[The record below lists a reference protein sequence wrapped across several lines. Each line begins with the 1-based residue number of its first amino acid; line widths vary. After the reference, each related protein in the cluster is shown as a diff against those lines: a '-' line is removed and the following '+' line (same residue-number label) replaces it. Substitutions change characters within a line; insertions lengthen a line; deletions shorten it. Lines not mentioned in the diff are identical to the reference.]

1 MTVKLEVSEV
11 QIDKIGLKVGLEI
24 HQQLGTGKKLFCNCS
39 ATESTEYPLKFSRKL
54 RIARSELGELDPSA
68 LFETSKQKT
77 ILYYANLES
86 SCLVEQDEE
95 PPHDVSPD
103 AKETSLIIA
112 SALKTNVFSEVY
124 VMRKLVID
132 GSNTSGFQR
141 TMLIGLG
148 GSLEVDGKNI
158 GVQSICL
165 EEDAA
170 KLLNDLPDIREYTL
184 DRLGIPL
191 VEIALEPVSGTPQE
205 IKKIALTMGRML
217 RATKRVQR
225 GLGSIRQDVNVSIEG
240 GGVVEVKGVQ
250 KLDQLEKVVEYEAK
264 RQHGLKIIQEKLKKL
279 DAERIAKEMDV
290 KDVTGAF
297 RSCQSKTIQKALV
310 NGAIVKAIKVKKFAG
325 MFGFEPYPGIRLG
338 KQLGELV
345 RFFGLGGI
353 FHSDELP
360 NYGIE
365 ESEVQQVKKILD
377 VQQNDGFLVLAGE
390 PWKLDVV
397 IESIIKRIDDA
408 KIGVPAETRVA
419 TLSGETVYLRPRPG
433 ASRMYPETDIPPIIV
448 TENEIE
454 ESKKKIPKSW
464 EESLLEIQKQYELNP
479 QLALQ
484 IFDSEYLDLF
494 ELICKDKRI
503 SPNFASSVLCG
514 TITNL
519 ERRGLNSELL
529 KKDDISKAFEFL
541 ANGKIA
547 KESLEIIFESVM
559 NGTASSIEDAI
570 QKNAINTVGD
580 SELNDMLDRL
590 VSSNI
595 KIIEEQGTR
604 AIGPL
609 MGLAMKDLRGK
620 ADGQKINQLLESKIK
635 SKMNAN

>member
-1 MTVKLEVSEV
+1 MSEL
-11 QIDKIGLKVGLEI
+11 QPDKIGLRVGLEI
-24 HQQLGTGKKLFCNCS
+24 HQQLGTGKKLFCSCPPI
-39 ATESTEYPLKFSRKL
+39 ESTDYPIKFTRKL
-54 RIARSELGELDPSA
+54 RITRSELGELDPSA

-77 ILYYANLES
+77 IMYYANPES

-95 PPHDVSPD
+95 PPHDVDPA

-112 SALKTNVFSEVY
+112 TALNTSVFSEVY

-141 TMLIGLG
+141 TMLLGLG
-148 GSLEVDGKNI
+148 GSLEVDGRSV

-170 KLLNDLPDIREYTL
+170 KLLKDSSDIREYTL

-264 RQHGLKIIQEKLKKL
+264 RQHGLKIIQEKLQKL
-279 DAERIAKEMDV
+279 ETERVAKEMDV
-290 KDVTGAF
+290 KDVTDAF
-297 RSCQSKTIQKALV
+297 RSCKSKTVQKALSG
-310 NGAIVKAIKVKKFAG
+310 GAIVKAVRVKNFAG

-345 RFFGLGGI
+345 RFFGLGGV

-365 ESEVQQVKKILD
+365 DAEVQQVRKILE

-397 IESIIKRIDDA
+397 IDSIIRRIEDA
-408 KIGVPAETRVA
+408 KKGVPAETRVA
-419 TLSGETVYLRPRPG
+419 TVTGETVYLRPRPG
-433 ASRMYPETDIPPIIV
+433 ASRMYPETDIPPIAV
-448 TENEIE
+448 GRDEVE
-454 ESKKKIPKSW
+454 EARKKVPKSW
-464 EESLLEIQKQYELNP
+464 EESLNELQKQYELNP

-484 IFDSEYLDLF
+484 VFDSEYLDLF
-494 ELICKDKRI
+494 ESICRDGRI
-503 SPNFASSVLCG
+503 SPNFAASMLCG

-519 ERRGLNSELL
+519 ERRGLDPKLLKNSE
-529 KKDDISKAFEFL
+529 ITKAFGLL
-541 ANGKIA
+541 ADGKIA

-559 NGTASSIEDAI
+559 GGRASSIEEAI
-570 QKNAINTVGD
+570 EKNAMGTLSDG
-580 SELNDMLDRL
+580 ELGSILDD
-590 VSSNI
+590 VVASNA
-595 KIIEEQGTR
+595 KIIEQQGER

-609 MGLAMKDLRGK
+609 MGIAMKNLRGK
-620 ADGQKINQLLESKIK
+620 VDGQRINEMLESKIRSRISSGTK
-635 SKMNAN
+635 SAQT

>member
-1 MTVKLEVSEV
+1 M
-11 QIDKIGLKVGLEI
+11 DKIGLRVGLEI
-24 HQQLGTGKKLFCNCS
+24 HQQLGPGKKLFCDCS
-39 ATESTEYPLKFSRKL
+39 SIESTDYPLKFTRKL
-54 RIARSELGELDPSA
+54 RIAKSELGELDPSA

-77 ILYYANLES
+77 IMYYANPES

-103 AKETSLIIA
+103 AKETALIIA
-112 SALKTNVFSEVY
+112 SALKTHVFNEIY

-148 GSLEVDGKNI
+148 GSLDVDGKKV

-170 KLLNDLPDIREYTL
+170 KLLNDLPEFREYTL

-205 IKKIALTMGRML
+205 IKKIALTIGRLL

-250 KLDQLEKVVEYEAK
+250 KLEQLEKVVEYEAK
-264 RQHGLKIIQEKLKKL
+264 RQYGLKLIQEKLKKL
-279 DAERIAKEMDV
+279 DTERVAKERDV
-290 KDVTGAF
+290 KDVTEVF
-297 RSCQSKTIQKALV
+297 RTCQSKTIQKALG
-310 NGAIVKAIKVKKFAG
+310 NGAIVKAIRVKNFRG
-325 MFGFEPYPGIRLG
+325 MFGFEPYLGIRLG

-345 RFFGLGGI
+345 RFFGLGGV

-360 NYGIE
+360 NYGIGE
-365 ESEVQQVKKILD
+365 TEIGQVKKILE
-377 VQQNDGFLVLAGE
+377 VQQNDGFLILAGE
-390 PWKLDVV
+390 SWKLDVV
-397 IESIIKRIDDA
+397 IESIIKRIEDA
-408 KIGVPAETRVA
+408 KAGVPAETRVA
-419 TLSGETVYLRPRPG
+419 TLAGETVYLRPRPG

-448 TENEIE
+448 KKNEIE
-454 ESKKKIPKSW
+454 DAKKNVPRSW
-464 EESLLEIQKQYELNP
+464 EESLFEIQKQYELNP

-484 IFDSEYLDLF
+484 IFDSEYLGLF
-494 ELICKDKRI
+494 EAICKDKRI
-503 SPNFASSVLCG
+503 SPTFVSSVLSG

-519 ERRGLNSELL
+519 ERQGLNAELL
-529 KKDDISKAFEFL
+529 KRDDISKAFEYL
-541 ANGKIA
+541 AEGKIA
-547 KESLEIIFESVM
+547 KESLEIIFETMM
-559 NGTASSIEDAI
+559 NGKAKSIEEAI
-570 QKNAINTVGD
+570 EKNAISGID
-580 SELNDMLDRL
+580 DKELNSLLDKL

-595 KIIEEQGTR
+595 KIIEEQGIR
-604 AIGPL
+604 SIGPL

-620 ADGQKINQLLESKIK
+620 VDGQKINQLLESKIK
-635 SKMNAN
+635 SRINTK

>member
-1 MTVKLEVSEV
+1 MSEI

-24 HQQLGTGKKLFCNCS
+24 HQQLGTGKKLFCNCAS
-39 ATESTEYPLKFSRKL
+39 IESTDYPIKFTRRL
-54 RIARSELGELDPSA
+54 RITKSELGELDPSA

-77 ILYYANLES
+77 ILYYANPES

-95 PPHDVSPD
+95 PPHDLSPD
-103 AKETSLIIA
+103 AKETALIIA
-112 SALKTNVFSEVY
+112 SALKTNIFSEIY

-141 TMLIGLG
+141 TMLVGLG
-148 GSLEVDGKNI
+148 GNIEVDGRNVE
-158 GVQSICL
+158 VQSICL

-170 KLLNDLPDIREYTL
+170 KLLNDSAEVREYTL

-205 IKKIALTMGRML
+205 IKKIALTIGRLL

-264 RQHGLKIIQEKLKKL
+264 RQHGLRIIQEKLQKI
-279 DAERIAKEMDV
+279 DIERIAKERDV
-290 KDVTGAF
+290 KDLTESF
-297 RSCQSKTIQKALV
+297 RDCKSKIIQKALDS
-310 NGAIVKAIKVKKFAG
+310 GAVVKAIKVKNFAG

-345 RFFGLGGI
+345 RFFGLGGV

-360 NYGIE
+360 DYGIE
-365 ESEVQQVKKILD
+365 EAEIQHVKKALEI
-377 VQQNDGFLVLAGE
+377 QQSDGFLILAGE

-397 IESIIKRIDDA
+397 IESVIKRIEDA
-408 KIGVPAETRVA
+408 KIGVPAETRAA
-419 TLSGETVYLRPRPG
+419 TPSGETVYLRPRPG
-433 ASRMYPETDIPPIIV
+433 ASRMYPETDIPPIIA
-448 TENEIE
+448 TKKEIE
-454 ESKKKIPKSW
+454 DAKKKVPKSC
-464 EESLLEIQKQYELNP
+464 EDSLFDLQKQYELNP

-494 ELICKDKRI
+494 ESICKGKRI
-503 SPNFASSVLCG
+503 APNFVASVLCG

-519 ERRGLNSELL
+519 ERRGLDSKLL
-529 KKDDISKAFEFL
+529 KNSDIIRAFEFL
-541 ANGKIA
+541 SEGDIA
-547 KESLEIIFESVM
+547 KESLEIIFESIMSDKV
-559 NGTASSIEDAI
+559 SSIDDAI
-570 QKNAINTVGD
+570 QKNAMSSIDD
-580 SELNDMLDRL
+580 SELNGMLDKL

-595 KIIEEQGTR
+595 KIIEQQGER

-609 MGLAMKDLRGK
+609 MGLAMKNLRGK
-620 ADGQKINQLLESKIK
+620 VDGQKINQLLEAKIRSQIDARSKG
-635 SKMNAN
+635 S

>member
-1 MTVKLEVSEV
+1 MSEL
-11 QIDKIGLKVGLEI
+11 QPDKIGLRVGLEI
-24 HQQLGTGKKLFCNCS
+24 HQQLGTGKKLFCSCPPI
-39 ATESTEYPLKFSRKL
+39 ESTDYPIKFTRKL
-54 RIARSELGELDPSA
+54 RITRSELGELDPSA

-77 ILYYANLES
+77 IMYYANPES

-95 PPHDVSPD
+95 PPHDVDPA

-112 SALKTNVFSEVY
+112 TALNTSVFSEVY

-141 TMLIGLG
+141 TMLLGLG
-148 GSLEVDGKNI
+148 GSLEVDGRSV

-170 KLLNDLPDIREYTL
+170 KLLKDSSDIREYTL

-264 RQHGLKIIQEKLKKL
+264 RQHGLKIIQEKLQKL
-279 DAERIAKEMDV
+279 ETERVAKEMDV
-290 KDVTGAF
+290 KDVTDAF
-297 RSCQSKTIQKALV
+297 RSCKSKTVQKALSG
-310 NGAIVKAIKVKKFAG
+310 GAIVKAVRVKNFAG

-345 RFFGLGGI
+345 RFFGLGGV

-365 ESEVQQVKKILD
+365 DAEVQQVRKTLE

-397 IESIIKRIDDA
+397 IDSIIRRIEDA
-408 KIGVPAETRVA
+408 KKGVPAETRVA
-419 TLSGETVYLRPRPG
+419 TVTGETVYLRPRPG
-433 ASRMYPETDIPPIIV
+433 ASRMYPETDIPPIAV
-448 TENEIE
+448 GRDEVE
-454 ESKKKIPKSW
+454 EARKKVPKSW
-464 EESLLEIQKQYELNP
+464 EESLNELQKQYELNP

-484 IFDSEYLDLF
+484 VFDSEYLDLF
-494 ELICKDKRI
+494 ESICRDGRI
-503 SPNFASSVLCG
+503 SPNFAASMLCG

-519 ERRGLNSELL
+519 ERRGLDPKLLKNSE
-529 KKDDISKAFEFL
+529 ITKAFGLL
-541 ANGKIA
+541 ADGKIA

-559 NGTASSIEDAI
+559 GGRASSIEEAI
-570 QKNAINTVGD
+570 EKNAMGTLSDG
-580 SELNDMLDRL
+580 ELGSILDD
-590 VSSNI
+590 VVASNA
-595 KIIEEQGTR
+595 KIIEQQGER

-609 MGLAMKDLRGK
+609 MGIAMKNLRGK
-620 ADGQKINQLLESKIK
+620 VDGQRINEMLESKIRSRISSGTK
-635 SKMNAN
+635 SAQT